1 MRRNVL
7 VVLVVGLAAAVSCSP
22 RGLRPANGAAP
33 VTGTPPGGRAVGVTV
48 VPPGTL
54 SSTIGLREDPA
65 LAATI
70 ADISASEIRATDSAL
85 VSFGTRHAMSDTL
98 SATRG
103 IGAARRYLFAKLN
116 GYNQACGG
124 CMRVEYDGEMMEMRG
139 HPQRPMV
146 NIVDVEAWLPGRDT
160 MRVVVIGGHYDSC
173 GCARTD
179 IGPLARFEA
188 TQDAPGADDDGSGTS
203 AVMELA
209 RVFSKHFPHGLDAT
223 IIFVAY
229 SGEEQGLYGST
240 HLANRLHAAGY
251 DVVAAFTDDIVGNVV
266 ADDGSVD
273 STSMRIYGADP
284 DNGSSR
290 ELARYAWATGQIY
303 NPRFQVLPVF
313 RLDRI
318 GRGGD
323 HIPFV
328 RLGDPGLRFSERL
341 ENYKRQHLPT
351 DDFAHV
357 NFGYVANVARI
368 NASVIGSLAAAPAA
382 PAAYARRDR
391 ASGGQKWMLTWK
403 PVSGASS
410 YEVLF
415 RRTYAPTYEK
425 IYPVGDTTSFLLPD
439 QLDDGWAAVRSVGAN
454 GARSLTAAVPPP
466 CPILSTHADSVAAG
480 ELLRNCIRAASR

>member
-1 MRRNVL
+1 MQG
-7 VVLVVGLAAAVSCSP
+7 VVVE
-22 RGLRPANGAAP
+22 
-33 VTGTPPGGRAVGVTV
+33 
-48 VPPGTL
+48 PGTL
-54 SSTIGLREDPA
+54 GATIGLKSDPA

-116 GYNQACGG
+116 GYSQACGG

-160 MRVVVIGGHYDSC
+160 TRVIVIGGHYDSC

-240 HLANRLHAAGY
+240 HLAQRLHAAGY
-251 DVVAAFTDDIVGNVV
+251 NVVAAFTDDIVGNVV
-266 ADDGSVD
+266 ADDGTTD
-273 STSMRIYGADP
+273 STSMRIFGADP
-284 DNGSSR
+284 DNSSSR
-290 ELARYAWATGQIY
+290 ELARYAWATGTIY
-303 NPRFQVLPVF
+303 NPRFEVLPVF

-323 HIPFV
+323 HSPFV
-328 RLGDPGLRFSERL
+328 RLGDPGLRFTERL

-351 DDFAHV
+351 DDLAHV

-382 PAAYARRDR
+382 PLAYARRDR
-391 ASGGQKWMLTWK
+391 ASGGQKWMITWR
-403 PVSGASS
+403 PVPGAAS

-425 IYPVGDTTSFLLPD
+425 VYAVADTSFLLPD
-439 QLDDGWAAVRSVGAN
+439 QLDDGWAAVRSVGPN
-454 GARSLTAAVPPP
+454 GGRSLTSAVPPL
-466 CPILSTHADSVAAG
+466 CPILTTHADSVAAG
-480 ELLRNCIRAASR
+480 DLIRNCIRAPGR

>member
-1 MRRNVL
+1 MHRNALVL
-7 VVLVVGLAAAVSCSP
+7 LAGLAASLSCSP
-22 RGLRPANGAAP
+22 QGLQPANGAAP
-33 VTGTPPGGRAVGVTV
+33 VTGMPPNGRVLGAVV

-54 SSTIGLREDPA
+54 GSTMGLKEDPA

-70 ADISASEIRATDSAL
+70 SDISASEIRATDSAL

-98 SATRG
+98 SNTRG

-116 GYNQACGG
+116 GYSQACGG

-160 MRVVVIGGHYDSC
+160 SRVIVMGGHYDSC

-240 HLANRLHAAGY
+240 HLAQRLHAAGY

-266 ADDGSVD
+266 ADDGTTD
-273 STSMRIYGADP
+273 STSMRIFGADP
-284 DNGSSR
+284 DNSSSR

-303 NPRFQVLPVF
+303 NPAFEVLPVF

-323 HIPFV
+323 HSPYV
-328 RLGDPGLRFSERL
+328 RLGDPGLRFTERL

-351 DDFAHV
+351 DDLAHV

-382 PAAYARRDR
+382 PLAYARRDR
-391 ASGGQKWMLTWK
+391 ESGGQKWMLTWK
-403 PVSGASS
+403 PVPGASG

-415 RRTYAPTYEK
+415 RPTYAPTYEK
-425 IYPVGDTTSFLLPD
+425 IYSVADTSFLLPD
-439 QLDDGWAAVRSVGAN
+439 QLDDGWAAVRSVGPN
-454 GARSLTAAVPPP
+454 GARSLTSAVPPL

-480 ELLRNCIRAASR
+480 ALIRNCIRAPGR